1 MLGKFF
7 LENGNF
13 LGVLGGLEMC
23 FLKAPKNR
31 FLLELRNEMKE
42 TEVKRQMQILTAI
55 STPILGKPFCWQLIQ
70 LPIWFVGV
78 CLSF

>member
-1 MLGKFF
+1 M
-7 LENGNF
+7 ENGNV
-13 LGVLGGLEMC
+13 LGVLGALEIC

-55 STPILGKPFCWQLIQ
+55 SIPILGKPFCWQLIQ
-70 LPIWFVGV
+70 LPIWFVGDA
-78 CLSF
+78 CPFEKPF